1 MMTLQQFN
9 KNYIYT
15 ADGTLDNWQVLEEV
29 DGKYKGD
36 CEDYCL
42 TLQAKVEG
50 FENIELYYCKYN
62 GEGHCIGK
70 LDDLWIDCGLQ
81 RLVATLPP
89 LYTDIRKYWKIEIVI
104 KKLIGKVLRWFKSL

>member
-1 MMTLQQFN
+1 MTLPQLN
-9 KNYIYT
+9 SRYVYT
-15 ADGTLDNWQVLEEV
+15 ADGTLDSWQVLEEV

-50 FENIELYYCKYN
+50 FEKLELYYCKYN
-62 GEGHCIGK
+62 GVVHCVGK
-70 LDDLWIDCGLQ
+70 LGDKWIDCGLQ

-89 LYTDIRKYWKIEIVI
+89 LYTDIRKYWLIEIAV
-104 KKLIGKVLRWFKSL
+104 KKLIGKVLRWYKNL